1 MTLRSQDF
9 ESCAST
15 NSATTANSTILLAIV
30 MGVHVT
36 IVSMSQFQGDAIF
49 WVEVDKVR
57 PNPYQPRTEFDETKL
72 RDLADSIRQYGVL
85 QPLVVT
91 RHEEEKPDGGL
102 ATYYELIAGER
113 RLRASRL
120 AGLIQVPVIIRSTE
134 EHDRMKLELAIIEN
148 LQREDLNAIDRA
160 RAFERLAK
168 EFKLNNAEIARKVG
182 KSREYVSNSLRLLNL
197 PSDIQQAVVD
207 GKLSE
212 GHARSLLML
221 VDRPEAQKTVFRD
234 ILTRKL
240 SVRDV
245 EKITREIAVERV
257 RKQDPTPELTAL
269 ERALAEAFGTQ
280 VEIRKQQDGGKLI
293 INFFS
298 VDDLQNIL
306 VSMHRESPPVAPVPP
321 SVLSVLPEPERD
333 GELLDDRTHEE
344 KQDDDNVSVA
354 NFSI

>member
-1 MTLRSQDF
+1 
-9 ESCAST
+9 
-15 NSATTANSTILLAIV
+15 
-30 MGVHVT
+30 
-36 IVSMSQFQGDAIF
+36 MSQFQGDAIF

-120 AGLIQVPVIIRSTE
+120 AGLLQVPVIIRSEE

-197 PSDIQQAVVD
+197 PSEIQQSAVD

-306 VSMHRESPPVAPVPP
+306 VSMHRESPVVAPVPP
-321 SVLSVLPEPERD
+321 SLSEVTPEPERE
-333 GELLDDRTHEE
+333 GELLDDRTHDE
-344 KQDDDNVSVA
+344 KQDDSDNVSVA

>member
-1 MTLRSQDF
+1 
-9 ESCAST
+9 
-15 NSATTANSTILLAIV
+15 
-30 MGVHVT
+30 
-36 IVSMSQFQGDAIF
+36 MSQFQGDAIF

-57 PNPYQPRTEFDETKL
+57 PNPYQPRTEFDEAKL

-120 AGLIQVPVIIRSTE
+120 AGLFQVPVIIRSEE

-168 EFKLNNAEIARKVG
+168 EFKLNNADIARKVG

-221 VDRPEAQKTVFRD
+221 IDRPEAQKTVFRD

-269 ERALAEAFGTQ
+269 ERSLAEAFGTQ

-298 VDDLQNIL
+298 IEDLQNIL
-306 VSMHRESPPVAPVPP
+306 LSMHHSSPTPASMPAPVPEGAI
-321 SVLSVLPEPERD
+321 VDEPERV

-344 KQDDDNVSVA
+344 KESESESVSVE

>member
-1 MTLRSQDF
+1 MRGYRLRHPG
-9 ESCAST
+9 SCL
-15 NSATTANSTILLAIV
+15 TILLRIYL
-30 MGVHVT
+30 GVHVT

-91 RHEEEKPDGGL
+91 RHEEEKSDGGL

-197 PSDIQQAVVD
+197 PTDIQQAVVD

-306 VSMHRESPPVAPVPP
+306 VSMHRESPPAAPVPP
-321 SVLSVLPEPERD
+321 TLSPIVPEPERD

-344 KQDDDNVSVA
+344 KQDDDSVSVA